1 MYDPERHRP
10 ENELRF
16 ANAALL
22 NAAIAFVRSD
32 QYASPEYAQLKI
44 EVENVARL
52 RVLDPLLGGHF
63 EMSNLDAST
72 RTPMENA
79 INLKGM

>member
-1 MYDPERHRP
+1 MSSTNSVYDPARHRP
-10 ENELRF
+10 EIELRF

-22 NAAIAFVRSD
+22 NAAMAFVWSGE
-32 QYASPEYAQLKI
+32 YASPEYAQLKV

-63 EMSNLDAST
+63 DMSNLDA
-72 RTPMENA
+72 
-79 INLKGM
+79 